1 MQDEECTAIVLKAL
15 RDSKGPSGVEDIVES
30 ARAHGVDEHYQ
41 IHRIGRRL
49 RDQGLVDA
57 VGFSEQSLQASI
69 NERGIAALEKGDFRA
84 ITERAKAALLD
95 PEHNV
100 NSPEETARDA
110 SS

>member
-1 MQDEECTAIVLKAL
+1 MEI
-15 RDSKGPSGVEDIVES
+15 

-57 VGFSEQSLQASI
+57 VGFTEQSLQASI
-69 NERGIAALEKGDFRA
+69 NERGIAALERGDLQA
-84 ITERAKAALLD
+84 ITDRAKPALLD

-100 NSPEETARDA
+100 NPPKETGRVA

>member
-1 MQDEECTAIVLKAL
+1 MQDEELTAIILKTL
-15 RDSKGPSGVEDIVES
+15 RDSNSPSGVEDIVEI

-49 RDQGLVDA
+49 LDQGLVDS
-57 VGFSEQSLQASI
+57 VGFTEQSLQASI
-69 NERGIAALEKGDFRA
+69 NERGRAALEKGDFQA
-84 ITERAKAALLD
+84 ITDRAKAALLD

-100 NSPEETARDA
+100 NFPKATGRDA